1 MSSLETMYSDI
12 PYWLY
17 EGERRYRGLAVEPK
31 RTRSYYFQKKDK
43 AAEEF
48 AETRNKLDI
57 AITAA
62 RNRMYKEF
70 TAIEAECE
78 ANTGHVLDHC
88 NCKLC
93 GAMK

>member
-1 MSSLETMYSDI
+1 MSSLETMYSDT

-31 RTRSYYFQKKDK
+31 RTKSYYIQKKDK

-48 AETRNKLDI
+48 SETREKFNV
-57 AITAA
+57 AIIAA
-62 RNRMYKEF
+62 RNKMYREF
-70 TAIEAECE
+70 AAIEAECG
-78 ANTGHVLDHC
+78 ANTGHDWAFG